1 MYRTPVQ
8 GPVGLPRPGGGFIFR
23 VSFSFQSF
31 CFQKFRLFLF
41 RVSKFV
47 FRLFFTPPV
56 RPEWGEANSQKH
68 SPPSSPTP
76 TPRQG
81 ELFEK
86 PFLPHAPREA
96 GSGGRL
102 IRKSIHLPPNPTPFF
117 VQGCKK
123 FATRTVFRAGPDVLL
138 NSSRPPPPLLNGGG
152 GGVRRPEI
160 ITFLKTSSCS
170 HLFA

>member
-1 MYRTPVQ
+1 M
-8 GPVGLPRPGGGFIFR
+8 
-23 VSFSFQSF
+23 
-31 CFQKFRLFLF
+31 
-41 RVSKFV
+41 
-47 FRLFFTPPV
+47 

-102 IRKSIHLPPNPTPFF
+102 IRKSIHLPPNPAPLF

-123 FATRTVFRAGPDVLL
+123 FATRTVFRAGPDLLL
-138 NSSRPPPPLLNGGG
+138 NSGRPPPPLLNGGG
-152 GGVRRPEI
+152 GFAGRKVSRFLNLRLFHI
-160 ITFLKTSSCS
+160 SSLDVAGARFLKGPTAN
-170 HLFA
+170 LLVL